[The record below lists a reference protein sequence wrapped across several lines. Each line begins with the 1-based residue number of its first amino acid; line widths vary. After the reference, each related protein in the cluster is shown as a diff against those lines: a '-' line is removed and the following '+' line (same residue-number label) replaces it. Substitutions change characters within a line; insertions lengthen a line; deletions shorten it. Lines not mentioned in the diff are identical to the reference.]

1 VFPKGSEI
9 PLRIY
14 EVGGIAGDY
23 NLILEGK
30 DSALVTLTRQIP
42 IRCTVLEGKHVGKKR
57 LQGNAIRLSIK
68 SVEIV
73 LDDRI
78 ELLTNLKMDL
88 GDVGDGLP
96 GNDFYG
102 KVIKRLSKDGY
113 IHVIR
118 FTSIP
123 PEIVAYFHAIR
134 KYAARPSLQ
143 KYS

>member
-1 VFPKGSEI
+1 M
-9 PLRIY
+9 
-14 EVGGIAGDY
+14 GGIAGDY

-102 KVIKRLSKDGY
+102 KVIKQLGKDGY
-113 IHVIR
+113 THSVR